1 MPLSSQP
8 HLRRVSAR
16 LLSGMG
22 RTWLLLACTATL
34 PLLLFGG
41 WAGYLSAV
49 QTRTNTFQTAT
60 MTADMAA
67 ERIVAELAHQLALLR
82 VLAASPALDRLDL
95 PAFRPEAER
104 VRAQQPLWHTVEL
117 ALPAGAQLL
126 NLLRPP
132 GAPLG
137 RTADQPSLD
146 AVVRTGRAVVG
157 GIGPLG
163 PVSGQRLVT
172 LRAPVARDGA
182 LLAVLSA
189 ALAPDGIDILL
200 RRAGAPDAWVGVVV
214 DASGHIVART
224 RAVAGDGADNPLAS
238 PTLRA
243 AIAATPDG
251 QLHGRTREGVAVE
264 TVYRS
269 LAGSDGWVVAFG
281 IPAELLEAPVRR
293 AMLLLAA
300 SGAVGL
306 LLAALLTSLV
316 AHELAQ
322 HRANEAERAGRSLRA
337 AEDGRALAVEAAELG
352 VWRWRAAS
360 ALLDASPRCWALLG
374 LDPPAGTRRAWRYA
388 LAAIHPADRAALL
401 GAVRRSL
408 RGGTLD
414 AALRVGDAEPPVQWV
429 RVTGRPVDAPGEEGF
444 VMQGVIADIS
454 RSKRREAERRDLLRA
469 MAQGQEEERRR
480 VARDLHD
487 QIGQTVT
494 GLSLGLRT
502 LEARLAGAD
511 PGVDE
516 RLAWLRCLAAGIG
529 QDIHRA
535 AADLRPAALDDF
547 GLLPALAAL
556 AAEWRARHGMLV
568 DVQAVGTVDRLPPE
582 IETAIFRAVQE
593 ALTNALKHAR
603 ARTVSV
609 LLERRTDGLRLIVE
623 DDGDGFDP
631 EAAPPDARP
640 RLGLSGMRERL
651 QMVGGALEVESAP
664 GHGTTLFVTVPYRL
678 PRAPAADAGRAE

>member
-1 MPLSSQP
+1 MPLSPQQFP
-8 HLRRVSAR
+8 RRIAAR

-22 RTWLLLACTATL
+22 RIWLLLACTAAL

-41 WAGYLSAV
+41 WVGYLSAA
-49 QTRTNTFQTAT
+49 QTRTDTFRTAMT
-60 MTADMAA
+60 TADMAA
-67 ERIVAELAHQLALLR
+67 ERIAAELAHQLALLR
-82 VLAASPALDRLDL
+82 ALAASPTLDQLDL
-95 PAFRPEAER
+95 PAFRLEAER

-117 ALPAGAQLL
+117 ALPAGEQLL

-146 AVVRTGRAVVG
+146 AVVQTGRAVVG

-189 ALAPDGIDILL
+189 ALAPDGIDTLL

-224 RAVAGDGADNPLAS
+224 RAVAGDRAGDSLAS

-243 AIAATPDG
+243 AIAATPNG
-251 QLHGRTREGVAVE
+251 QLRGRTLEGAAVE
-264 TVYRS
+264 TVYRT
-269 LAGSDGWVVAFG
+269 LAGSGGWVVAFG
-281 IPAELLEAPVRR
+281 IPADLLESPVQR

-306 LLAALLTSLV
+306 LVAALLTSLV

-322 HRANEAERAGRSLRA
+322 HRANEAGRAGRSLRA

-352 VWRWRAAS
+352 VWRWRAAG
-360 ALLDASPRCWALLG
+360 ALLDASPRCWTLLG
-374 LDPPAGTRRAWRYA
+374 LDPPAGGRRASRDA
-388 LAAIHPADRAALL
+388 LAAIHQADRAVLL
-401 GAVRRSL
+401 GAVRQSL
-408 RGGTLD
+408 QGGTLD
-414 AALRVGDAEPPVQWV
+414 AAVRVGDAEPPLRWV
-429 RVTGRPVDAPGEEGF
+429 RIKGRPVDAPGEEGL
-444 VMQGVIADIS
+444 VLQGVIADIS
-454 RSKRREAERRDLLRA
+454 RSKRREAERRDLRRA
-469 MAQGQEEERRR
+469 MEQGQEEERRR

-487 QIGQTVT
+487 QVGQTVT

-502 LEARLAGAD
+502 LEERLAGAD
-511 PGVDE
+511 AGVDE
-516 RLAWLRCLAAGIG
+516 RLAWLRRLAAGIG

-547 GLLPALAAL
+547 GLLAALAAL
-556 AAEWRARHGMLV
+556 AADWRARHGVAV
-568 DVQAVGTVDRLPPE
+568 DVQAVGAVDRLPPE
-582 IETAIFRAVQE
+582 IETAVFRAVQE

-609 LLERRTDGLRLIVE
+609 LLEQRPDGLRLIVE

-651 QMVGGALEVESAP
+651 QLVGGELEVEGAP
-664 GHGTTLFVTVPYRL
+664 GRGTTLFVTVPDRV
-678 PRAPAADAGRAE
+678 PRAPSAGSAA